1 MTAMS
6 ASDGRRRHWLL
17 GAVGLLVAL
26 LATLFVLPGQA
37 MAHAELL
44 TTNPTAGQIL
54 DAAPAVITLT
64 FNEPVEI
71 SLGGVR
77 LFDGRGNPVEIG
89 AASHPSGKSQVVAV
103 APGKLTAG
111 SYVVDW
117 RVVSADSHP
126 VQGAFSF
133 QIGATSNLQSGIVT
147 QIINSDHTGHVA
159 SVGLGI
165 TRGVIIGAI
174 ALVFGGLVALG
185 WGIVEATGRVRAII
199 ASSAIVG
206 AVAGLLQLPLEVAY
220 ATNRG
225 LSTIVE
231 PSSWKAAF
239 DSRVGVSWVIRA
251 AIVGAIGAGLLI
263 TVVDRR
269 RVWWRGV
276 TIAGLLAVGVVSAY
290 GGHGATGRWIPV
302 GVAATAVHV
311 AGMAVWLGG
320 LLLLLIEFRSVT
332 APAARRFSAIALVM
346 LALVIS
352 SGVVQSIRQL
362 GSIHALTNT
371 TYGTLLILKTIV
383 VVVLLAVAFVS
394 RRIIRCSDVDTPRL
408 GRAITI
414 ETILAVTIV
423 AFTSVLM
430 AANPSQ
436 VAAATPFSVTLTD
449 GDYLASITVEPG
461 HTGPNEMHIYLSD
474 AVSSLAQPDEVTV
487 EISDPS
493 RQVAAIQIPVTRS
506 GAGHFTTSTATF
518 PYATTWTL
526 TITARYNQFDEVKF
540 TAQVKIS

>member
-1 MTAMS
+1 MMAVS
-6 ASDGRRRHWLL
+6 AGNGGRRHCLR
-17 GAVGLLVAL
+17 GAFAMLFAL
-26 LATLFVLPGQA
+26 FAALFVLPGLA
-37 MAHAELL
+37 LAHAELL
-44 TTNPTAGQIL
+44 TTNPSAGEVL

-89 AASHPSGKSQVVAV
+89 AASHPGGQTQVVAV
-103 APGKLTAG
+103 SPGKLPGG

-126 VQGAFSF
+126 VQGAFTF
-133 QIGATSNLQSGIVT
+133 QIGATSNLQSGILT
-147 QIINSDHTGHVA
+147 QIINSDHTSHVA

-165 TRGVIIGAI
+165 ARGLIIGAI

-185 WGIVEATGRVRAII
+185 WGIVDATRRVRTII

-220 ATNRG
+220 ATNHG
-225 LSTIVE
+225 LSTIFE
-231 PSSWKAAF
+231 TSSWKAAF
-239 DSRVGVSWVIRA
+239 DSRVGVSWVVRA
-251 AIVGAIGAGLLI
+251 AIVGAFGAGLLI
-263 TVVDRR
+263 TIVDRR
-269 RVWWRGV
+269 RVWWRGM
-276 TIAGLLAVGVVSAY
+276 TIAALLAVGVVSSY

-302 GVAATAVHV
+302 GVAATALHV

-320 LLLLLIEFRSVT
+320 LLLLLTEFRSVS
-332 APAARRFSAIALVM
+332 AAAARRFSAIALVM
-346 LALVIS
+346 IALVIG

-371 TYGTLLILKTIV
+371 TYGTLLILKVIV

-394 RRIIRCSDVDTPRL
+394 RRIVRRSDVDTPRL

-436 VAAATPFSVTLTD
+436 VVAATPFSVTLTN

-493 RQVAAIQIPVTRS
+493 REVAAIQIPVTRS

-526 TITARYNQFDEVKF
+526 TITARYNQFDEITF